1 MAKYKSVVIT
11 VEHLDEIYACSSGV
25 AWFMKNFPRGLKIS
39 NSQDEMNDLVASIDW
54 TGAEDFLDYFL
65 FETCREGDFPMRPA
79 PYHVADILPEEY
91 YLFCGAGA
99 FLSDCKFLKG
109 KK

>member
-11 VEHLDEIYACSSGV
+11 VEHLNKIYACSDGV
-25 AWFMKNFPRGLKIS
+25 GWFMKKFPRGLKIS

-54 TGAEDFLDYFL
+54 TGAEDFLGYFL
-65 FETCREGDFPMRPA
+65 IETCREGDFPMIPA
-79 PYHVADILPEEY
+79 SYDVSRLFPEEY

-99 FLSDCKFLKG
+99 FLSDCKFLKD
-109 KK
+109 